1 MLPAIAATKS
11 DAAESYTLQH
21 MRLPQPDA
29 VIIDVQSLRREIRK
43 SKMPQA
49 LQLEAFSSS
58 GGGRI

>member
-1 MLPAIAATKS
+1 MLPTIAATKS
-11 DAAESYTLQH
+11 DAAKNYTLQH